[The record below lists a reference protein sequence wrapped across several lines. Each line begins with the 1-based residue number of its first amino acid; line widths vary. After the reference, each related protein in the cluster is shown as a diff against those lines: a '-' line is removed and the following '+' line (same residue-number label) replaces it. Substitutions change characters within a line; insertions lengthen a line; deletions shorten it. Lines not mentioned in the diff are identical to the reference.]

1 MTSNNW
7 ITLFIASVVGV
18 AVWIALTVPDIGAE
32 PTITRRFSM
41 F

>member
-32 PTITRRFSM
+32 HLTDEDWYDL
-41 F
+41 